1 MALRNVFHWG
11 IALLM
16 FCLSWQCFADCTT
29 SSTTG
34 SFGSL
39 SSFTLDST
47 AETVETGSGFSCSG
61 AVLSVL
67 GTTTITAS
75 IVSSAGESGGSP
87 QMVDATTGS
96 AIPYSICSDSQCST
110 PYTVGN
116 TITWSTTS
124 LLGLLGLFDAAD
136 GTLPFYFHTNAGIN
150 VPAGTYTDTLN
161 INWTYT
167 ECQLGIS
174 LICVNTSGSS
184 SSTITLTMV
193 VTNDCIIQEAPD
205 INFGSAALPAD
216 FSSVSGALTVRCT
229 KNAAYT
235 VSLTGSNPTVG
246 NWRQMSSVV
255 NGTTDYLQYQIAQSD
270 GSVWT
275 PEINN
280 AETGTGASQSV
291 NYTATINP
299 QQVNEPAGTY
309 SDTVT
314 VTVSY

>member
-1 MALRNVFHWG
+1 MNMRQVIQSG
-11 IALLM
+11 IALILLC
-16 FCLSWQCFADCTT
+16 FSWNCFADCSA
-29 SSTTG
+29 SSTSG

-39 SSFTLDST
+39 SSFTLDNSS
-47 AETVETGSGFSCSG
+47 ETVETGSGFTCSG
-61 AVLSVL
+61 AALSVL
-67 GTTTITAS
+67 GTTTITAA
-75 IVSSAGESGGSP
+75 IVSSAGESNGSP
-87 QMVDATTGS
+87 QMVDTTTGS

-116 TITWSTTS
+116 TITWSTTT

-161 INWTYT
+161 INWTYK

-193 VTNDCIIQEAPD
+193 VTNDCIIEEAPD
-205 INFGSAALPAD
+205 ISFGSAALPAD
-216 FSSVSGALTVRCT
+216 FSNVSGALTVRCT
-229 KNAAYT
+229 KNATYT
-235 VSLTGSNPTVG
+235 VNLTGSNPAVG
-246 NWRQMSSVV
+246 DWRQMSSAI
-255 NGTTDYLQYQIAQSD
+255 NGATDYLQYQIYQSD

-280 AETGTGASQSV
+280 AQTGSGASQSIS
-291 NYTATINP
+291 YTAGINP
-299 QQVNEPAGTY
+299 AQSNEPAGTY